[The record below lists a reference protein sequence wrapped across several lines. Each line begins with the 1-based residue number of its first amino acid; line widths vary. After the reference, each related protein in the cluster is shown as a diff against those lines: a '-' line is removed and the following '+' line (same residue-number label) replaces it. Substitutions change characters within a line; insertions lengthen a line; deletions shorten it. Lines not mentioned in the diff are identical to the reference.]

1 MNINLNLHLYKKHL
15 RFKQQEKGKLIYDPV
30 RKKYIVLQP
39 EELVRQLLLAYIL
52 EEDIYPLSRIRVEKA
67 IRVNDMLRRFDIVI
81 YDKNIQPFLIIET
94 KSHSIPLSQDT
105 FDQVARYNIPLRA
118 PYLLITN
125 GFNSYCAKIDHE
137 NEAYTLLDTLPAL
150 SLE

>member
-15 RFKQQEKGKLIYDPV
+15 RFRQQEKSKLIYDPI
-30 RKKYIVLQP
+30 RKKYVVLQP

-52 EEDIYPLSRIRVEKA
+52 EESIYPLSRIRVEKA
-67 IRVNDMLRRFDIVI
+67 IKVNEMLRRFDIVI
-81 YDKNIQPFLIIET
+81 YDKSIHPFLIIET
-94 KSHSIPLSQDT
+94 KSHAVKLSQET
-105 FDQVARYNIPLRA
+105 FDQVARYNIPLKA

-137 NEAYTLLDTLPAL
+137 NGGYTMVDKLPFL
-150 SLE
+150 SLD